1 MASLIDINTEE
12 LQQYVQIARQANEA
26 LTQAASLLNSV
37 VEHNDWQCPERE
49 AINQNTAR
57 NRADSMRLQ
66 EDAEKFYTAI
76 VQASEDFLRAESEVN
91 QNINGVDELIARFLS
106 LVPSETASD
115 NGNWSGPPMKG
126 GPAPGVYYFSG
137 SQTEKSS
144 GFGNVV
150 NFKDMMRSLA
160 ADGGASSFRKK

>member
-12 LQQYVQIARQANEA
+12 LQQYVQLARQANEA
-26 LTQAASLLNSV
+26 LTGAASLLNSV

-49 AINQNTAR
+49 AINQNTTR
-57 NRADSMRLQ
+57 NRTDSMRLQ
-66 EDAEKFYTAI
+66 QDAENFYKA
-76 VQASEDFLRAESEVN
+76 VVLASEDFLAAENEVN
-91 QNINGVDELIARFLS
+91 QSINSVDEMISRFLS

-115 NGNWSGPPMKG
+115 DSNWSGPPMEG

-144 GFGNVV
+144 GFGNMVS
-150 NFKDMMRSLA
+150 FQDIKSSLA
-160 ADGGASSFRKK
+160 ADGGISLFKKK